1 MSNQSYFFNP
11 QDDRMS
17 CAGSGF
23 QNCRLSSA
31 SRLALSVTAS
41 DAGLTVFD
49 TTLRELFVWTGT
61 AWRQVQR
68 YVDGIVQADKLVV
81 DFAAIET
88 RVDAVQAD
96 RFVVDFAAIETRVD
110 AVQANRFVVDFAAI
124 ETRVDAVQVDK
135 LVLTMIAMD

>member
-11 QDDRMS
+11 MEDRMS
-17 CAGSGF
+17 LAGSGF
-23 QNCRLSSA
+23 QNCRLSST
-31 SRLALSVTAS
+31 SRIALSVTAS
-41 DAGLTVFD
+41 DAGLIVFD

-96 RFVVDFAAIETRVD
+96 KLVVDFAAIETRVD
-110 AVQANRFVVDFAAI
+110 AVQA
-124 ETRVDAVQVDK
+124 DK